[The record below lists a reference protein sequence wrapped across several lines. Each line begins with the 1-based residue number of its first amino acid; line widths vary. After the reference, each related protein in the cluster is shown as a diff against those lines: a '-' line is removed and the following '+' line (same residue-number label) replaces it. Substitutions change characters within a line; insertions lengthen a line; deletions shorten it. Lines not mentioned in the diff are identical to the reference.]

1 MMMVMIQYWLSLL
14 LLLFSLLL
22 SWYFFKTNI
31 TMITIGFFL
40 TINDKLFSLLIVII
54 GITLFSF
61 LLSMIPYYYYQ
72 YYHDNQLWLSLAS
85 SVRWWS
91 EDVRR
96 GSALVADAA
105 NHTVG
110 MPWLWQHFC
119 GGNVGIGTFFFLDA
133 MDFEKVK
140 KPTKTRGFWKAKRF
154 WETAKR
160 SSDKSS
166 ELERVSLNEW
176 TLLGLL
182 HPSRAVVIC
191 CKWPSYPWDF
201 PTVGSCQQVEVAFET
216 VHGGIATSIYY
227 FS

>member
-1 MMMVMIQYWLSLL
+1 MITNCGYHWHLQYDDGQRTSEEGRRLSLMQPTTL
-14 LLLFSLLL
+14 LGCH
-22 SWYFFKTNI
+22 
-31 TMITIGFFL
+31 GF
-40 TINDKLFSLLIVII
+40 
-54 GITLFSF
+54 
-61 LLSMIPYYYYQ
+61 
-72 YYHDNQLWLSLAS
+72 
-85 SVRWWS
+85 
-91 EDVRR
+91 
-96 GSALVADAA
+96 GSIFAA
-105 NHTVG
+105 EMWG
-110 MPWLWQHFC
+110 S
-119 GGNVGIGTFFFLDA
+119 GRFFFLDA

>member
-1 MMMVMIQYWLSLL
+1 M
-14 LLLFSLLL
+14 
-22 SWYFFKTNI
+22 
-31 TMITIGFFL
+31 
-40 TINDKLFSLLIVII
+40 VII
-54 GITLFSF
+54 GIFSTMMVRGRPKRVGACRWCSQPHCWDAMALAAF
-61 LLSMIPYYYYQ
+61 LRRKCG
-72 YYHDNQLWLSLAS
+72 D
-85 SVRWWS
+85 R
-91 EDVRR
+91 DV
-96 GSALVADAA
+96 
-105 NHTVG
+105 
-110 MPWLWQHFC
+110 
-119 GGNVGIGTFFFLDA
+119 FFLDA